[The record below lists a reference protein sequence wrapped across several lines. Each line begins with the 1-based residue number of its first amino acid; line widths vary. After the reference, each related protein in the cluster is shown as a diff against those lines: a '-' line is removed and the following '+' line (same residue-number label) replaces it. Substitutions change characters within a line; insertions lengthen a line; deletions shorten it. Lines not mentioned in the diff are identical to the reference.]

1 MAANGISTLTI
12 PSGITAT
19 SFTQASSY
27 LVAVGT
33 FNYDAYGAGFA
44 IRKDSG
50 AIDAYMAQV
59 IALGAGARNWTFVP
73 ANGQPSFT
81 RSMSQ
86 PDGTNES
93 NDPSESGVD
102 IWNVTTAAGN
112 LSGTGDGQINIALI
126 PNGTSFTIYATELGG
141 GGGADKEARQLAKLD
156 IAEAKRQGKVV
167 ATDGTITGSIDPT
180 KPYYRTNNQ
189 YDIAQLPT
197 QYDGGDI
204 VDNPNTGGF
213 LQGRP
218 WSPDTIITVIEEGLV
233 LNLDARNLNS
243 WSRAPGETTWYDL
256 TSNNNDATVYGG
268 IAYGEA
274 LGGALA
280 FGGSDAEY
288 AQCPPG
294 VYFTSA
300 GYTIQSWVYVISVP
314 NWNRIID
321 FGSDAGSDN
330 VLLSSTLGTNGMPAL
345 WVGPSGDTVQSTVE
359 LQANTG
365 WHHVCATWNPTGTVG
380 KIFIDG
386 VLTGT
391 GSVSAPAVGT
401 RANCYIGKSNWG
413 NPPDPN
419 FNGGMGAIQI
429 YSRALSDAE
438 ILSNYNTTKSYY
450 GL

>member
-1 MAANGISTLTI
+1 MAANGISTL
-12 PSGITAT
+12 AT
-19 SFTQASSY
+19 
-27 LVAVGT
+27 
-33 FNYDAYGAGFA
+33 
-44 IRKDSG
+44 K
-50 AIDAYMAQV
+50 
-59 IALGAGARNWTFVP
+59 
-73 ANGQPSFT
+73 
-81 RSMSQ
+81 
-86 PDGTNES
+86 
-93 NDPSESGVD
+93 
-102 IWNVTTAAGN
+102 
-112 LSGTGDGQINIALI
+112 
-126 PNGTSFTIYATELGG
+126 EL
-141 GGGADKEARQLAKLD
+141 KQKAKLD
-156 IAEAKRQGKVV
+156 LAETNRAADGNPR
-167 ATDGTITGSIDPT
+167 AT
-180 KPYYRTNNQ
+180 

-197 QYDGGDI
+197 QYDDNGI
-204 VDNPNTGGF
+204 INNPNTGGL

-218 WSPDTIITVIEEGLV
+218 WNPDTIITVIEEGLV

-280 FGGSDAEY
+280 FDGSDAQY
-288 AQCPPG
+288 AQCVPG

-300 GYTIQSWVYVISVP
+300 GYTIQSWVYIISIP

-321 FGSDAGSDN
+321 FGSSAGSDN
-330 VLLSSTLGTNGMPAL
+330 VLLSATLGTTGNPTL
-345 WVGPSGDTVQSTVE
+345 WVGPVPGETYVESTVQ
-359 LQANTG
+359 LLANTG

-380 KIFIDG
+380 KVFIDG
-386 VLTGT
+386 VMTGT
-391 GSVSAPAVGT
+391 GNMGAPVAGV

-429 YSRALSDAE
+429 YSRTLSDAE